1 MKAQELKKG
10 WKEAKMLQEQ
20 CDDLRSDL
28 QALRRLGKRDDEK
41 QELLKRLDKMFSLQ
55 CKLFELELSKFGR
68 LKS

>member
-1 MKAQELKKG
+1 MKAQEFKKG

-28 QALRRLGKRDDEK
+28 QALTRLGKRDDEK

-55 CKLFELELSKFGR
+55 CKFFQLELSKFGR